1 MTSDFTQDDELSL
14 RHLYLVLKRYSRSL
28 LITPIV
34 LALGAFLVSSFLISP
49 KYEASATIQI
59 GQVNKIILQSAPTY
73 LARIR
78 NQSFVSDVIDAH
90 KSVFMS
96 GSNDPLVLVAERA
109 KLKSSLEA
117 KSLKGIDVVTLTLT
131 SSSRE
136 GALTKVSAV
145 LATLQ
150 DEHTVLFQSGVDSI
164 KRQINSI
171 DREIDKLKAGMNIR
185 HPMNVQEQNIYDAAL
200 DGFKRQDNNNQIFI
214 LTQNKFHHEA
224 SLNPLIT
231 FNTKLLGSVSV
242 SDRPVSPNVPLIT
255 FIALLFGFFL
265 AVVMI
270 FVRNE
275 LGKPPF

>member
-1 MTSDFTQDDELSL
+1 
-14 RHLYLVLKRYSRSL
+14 
-28 LITPIV
+28 
-34 LALGAFLVSSFLISP
+34 
-49 KYEASATIQI
+49 
-59 GQVNKIILQSAPTY
+59 
-73 LARIR
+73 
-78 NQSFVSDVIDAH
+78 
-90 KSVFMS
+90 
-96 GSNDPLVLVAERA
+96 
-109 KLKSSLEA
+109 
-117 KSLKGIDVVTLTLT
+117 
-131 SSSRE
+131 
-136 GALTKVSAV
+136 
-145 LATLQ
+145 
-150 DEHTVLFQSGVDSI
+150 VDSI